1 MRPWLDLFRARLREP
16 ADLPTLVHELEQ
28 VVRAIIQ
35 PRPAVLWAP
44 PDVARHWTR
53 PANLPAYVPDDSLI
67 EHFIAHPVARR
78 ANRIEIDSP
87 ALAALDAGILVPLV
101 SLG

>member
-35 PRPAVLWAP
+35 PRSAALWAP
-44 PDVARHWTR
+44 PDVARHWSS
-53 PANLPAYVPDDSLI
+53 PANLPAYAPDDPLI
-67 EHFIAHPVARR
+67 EHFVAHPAVRR
-78 ANRIEIDSP
+78 AIPSTDEHNQRGRRRQARMRRSP
-87 ALAALDAGILVPLV
+87 A
-101 SLG
+101 S